1 MKSIKVIGNSCKF
14 TTYLMS
20 LLHEMDL
27 HYNIFI
33 NNDDNEKVEY
43 ILLNSINE
51 QFKILN
57 SGYCFVNMD
66 LISGEKSNVDICGY
80 IITYGLGSK
89 NTVTIS
95 SLDYNSG
102 FVYCL
107 QRDIMCR
114 GRKIV
119 ESQEIP
125 VNIILKDIEQ
135 LYASMI
141 AITIGLMEG
150 KYDNDLFKNKIFN
163 VLI

>member
-1 MKSIKVIGNSCKF
+1 MKSVKIIGSSYKF
-14 TTYLMS
+14 TTYLMNLFDKINVS
-20 LLHEMDL
+20 
-27 HYNIFI
+27 YNIFI
-33 NNDDNEKVEY
+33 NDNDNKKVEY
-43 ILLNSINE
+43 IILNSINE
-51 QFKILN
+51 EFKILN

-66 LISGEKSNVDICGY
+66 LINREKSNVDICGY

-114 GRKIV
+114 GKVV
-119 ESQEIP
+119 EAQEIP
-125 VNIILKDIEQ
+125 VNVILKDIEE

-150 KYDNDLFKNKIFN
+150 SYNNALFKNKILN
-163 VLI
+163 V